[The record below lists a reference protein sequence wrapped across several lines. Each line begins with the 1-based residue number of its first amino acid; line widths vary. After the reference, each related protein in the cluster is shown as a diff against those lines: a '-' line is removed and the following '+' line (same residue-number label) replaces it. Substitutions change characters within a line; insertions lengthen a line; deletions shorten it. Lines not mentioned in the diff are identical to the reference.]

1 MPMSHDYSARTRLTV
16 ESALWILVGASALAL
31 RLAQLGAA
39 PLIAAEARQATLAW
53 RAATGQGFPTMDYN
67 PLLLAANGLLFT
79 LFGTSDFLAR
89 LLPAL
94 FGVPLALSPSLLR
107 RHLGRVGALAAGL
120 YLAVSPTA
128 LVVSRQLAGT
138 TIAATGAM
146 ACVGG
151 FVRFFEAKDRSWL
164 TLAAVGLALAVTGGA
179 TAYALLLPLGLSCL
193 VFSQPWVKG
202 LSSDLKPHARWFFLT
217 FTFALLVL
225 CTGLGW
231 NLSGVGAIGG
241 ILADWFGRFRPGTS
255 SVASPLTLLIA
266 YELYGLVFGICG
278 LVLGLRRR
286 QWLAAP
292 LGVWAGL
299 EVSLLALMP
308 GRMPTDLL
316 WVVLPLALLTGLT
329 IEVLAR
335 DWSPSDVAL
344 RAAYAGLVLV
354 LWAYG
359 YLMLGRYAAFGDRA
373 DLGLTVIVVVVQALL
388 GLSFGLALGSA
399 ATLRT
404 VAAATGGALL
414 LLTLSVGW
422 GVAYEHPTDPRE
434 ALLTE
439 PTAMGIRDLVQTM
452 RDLSWA
458 QTGMPTMLEFVF
470 EAPEDSVLAWY
481 LRGFEMADRVDQLVD
496 IDGDEMGMFILTT
509 RLDESGSTPVHDEYA
524 GQDFALRRRWTPR
537 ALGCRFWES
546 GCKVAFGWFLFRDVP
561 SLPEAVEW
569 ATLWRHRDAIGR
581 D

>member
-1 MPMSHDYSARTRLTV
+1 
-16 ESALWILVGASALAL
+16 
-31 RLAQLGAA
+31 
-39 PLIAAEARQATLAW
+39 
-53 RAATGQGFPTMDYN
+53 
-67 PLLLAANGLLFT
+67 
-79 LFGTSDFLAR
+79 
-89 LLPAL
+89 
-94 FGVPLALSPSLLR
+94 
-107 RHLGRVGALAAGL
+107 
-120 YLAVSPTA
+120 
-128 LVVSRQLAGT
+128 
-138 TIAATGAM
+138 
-146 ACVGG
+146 
-151 FVRFFEAKDRSWL
+151 
-164 TLAAVGLALAVTGGA
+164 
-179 TAYALLLPLGLSCL
+179 
-193 VFSQPWVKG
+193 
-202 LSSDLKPHARWFFLT
+202 
-217 FTFALLVL
+217 
-225 CTGLGW
+225 
-231 NLSGVGAIGG
+231 
-241 ILADWFGRFRPGTS
+241 
-255 SVASPLTLLIA
+255 
-266 YELYGLVFGICG
+266 
-278 LVLGLRRR
+278 
-286 QWLAAP
+286 
-292 LGVWAGL
+292 
-299 EVSLLALMP
+299 
-308 GRMPTDLL
+308 
-316 WVVLPLALLTGLT
+316 
-329 IEVLAR
+329 
-335 DWSPSDVAL
+335 
-344 RAAYAGLVLV
+344 
-354 LWAYG
+354 
-359 YLMLGRYAAFGDRA
+359 MLGRYAAFGDRA